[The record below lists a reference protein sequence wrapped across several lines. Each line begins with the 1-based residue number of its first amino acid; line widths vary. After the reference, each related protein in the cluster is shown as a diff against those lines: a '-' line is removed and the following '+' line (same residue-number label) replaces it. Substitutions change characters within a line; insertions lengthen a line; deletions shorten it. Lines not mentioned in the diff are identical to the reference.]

1 MNKKVLLGMSGG
13 VDSSV
18 AATLLQKQGY
28 EVIGSTMR
36 LWEDEKIEKE
46 NNEKD
51 NENSKIN
58 KAERFM
64 ASSVETSISDAK
76 KVCEKLGIEH
86 HVFDLREEFRNR
98 VVNNFICTYMCAK
111 TPNPCVECNKFM
123 KFNAFYKIAK
133 ELGCEYIA
141 TGHYAKCFY
150 SEEFK
155 AYVLAKA
162 DAEEKDQ
169 SYFLHGIDKEILP
182 HVIFPLSSFN
192 NKEEIRKIAEENGLE
207 VAKKKD
213 SQEVCFIPDNDY
225 IGFLK
230 REQNN
235 YNKLRE
241 DDNRNDKTNN
251 EERDKI
257 NLMNKTGDIVLSS
270 GEVLGKHTSLV
281 NYTVGQRKG
290 IGVSYKEPLYV
301 LKLDKEKNEVIV
313 GTEKELYT
321 DVLYANELNFLL
333 NIENGI
339 NNLEI
344 EAKIRYRAKPAKAIL
359 NVENGIAKV
368 KFYEEQ
374 RAITPGQSVVFYLN
388 NIVLGG
394 GKII

>member
-18 AATLLQKQGY
+18 SAILLQKQGY
-28 EVIGSTMR
+28 EVIGATMR
-36 LWEDEKIEKE
+36 LWEDEKVEKE
-46 NNEKD
+46 NNEE
-51 NENSKIN
+51 NSENSKIN
-58 KAERFM
+58 KSEKTM
-64 ASSVETSISDAK
+64 DNSVDSSISDAK

-86 HVFDLREEFRNR
+86 HVFDLREEFKKR

-155 AYVLAKA
+155 SYVLTKA

-169 SYFLHGIDKEILP
+169 SYFLYGIDKEILP
-182 HVIFPLSSFN
+182 HVIFPLSDFN

-225 IGFLK
+225 IGFLR
-230 REQNN
+230 REHAKDNEN
-235 YNKLRE
+235 IMNDIKLKE
-241 DDNRNDKTNN
+241 NIVSKNGN
-251 EERDKI
+251 
-257 NLMNKTGDIVLSS
+257 IVLSS
-270 GEVLGKHTSLV
+270 GEVVGKHTGLV

-290 IGVSYKEPLYV
+290 LGVSYKEPLYV
-301 LKLDKEKNEVIV
+301 LKLDKEKNEVVV
-313 GTEKELYT
+313 GTEKELYADT
-321 DVLYANELNFLL
+321 LYANELNFLL
-333 NIENGI
+333 NIKDGI

>member
-18 AATLLQKQGY
+18 SAILLQKQGY
-28 EVIGSTMR
+28 EVIGATMR
-36 LWEDEKIEKE
+36 LWEDEKVEKE
-46 NNEKD
+46 NNEE
-51 NENSKIN
+51 NSENSKIN
-58 KAERFM
+58 KSEKTM
-64 ASSVETSISDAK
+64 DNSVDSSISDAK

-86 HVFDLREEFRNR
+86 HVFDLREEFKKR

-123 KFNAFYKIAK
+123 KFDAFYKIAK

-155 AYVLAKA
+155 SYVLTKA

-169 SYFLHGIDKEILP
+169 SYFLYGIDKEILP
-182 HVIFPLSSFN
+182 HVIFPLSDFN

-225 IGFLK
+225 IGFLR
-230 REQNN
+230 REHAKDNEN
-235 YNKLRE
+235 IMNDIKLKE
-241 DDNRNDKTNN
+241 NIVSKNGN
-251 EERDKI
+251 
-257 NLMNKTGDIVLSS
+257 IVLSS
-270 GEVLGKHTSLV
+270 GEILGKHTGLV

-290 IGVSYKEPLYV
+290 LGVSYKEPLYV
-301 LKLDKEKNEVIV
+301 LKLDKEKNEVVV
-313 GTEKELYT
+313 GTEKELYADT
-321 DVLYANELNFLL
+321 LYANELNFLL
-333 NIENGI
+333 NIKDGI